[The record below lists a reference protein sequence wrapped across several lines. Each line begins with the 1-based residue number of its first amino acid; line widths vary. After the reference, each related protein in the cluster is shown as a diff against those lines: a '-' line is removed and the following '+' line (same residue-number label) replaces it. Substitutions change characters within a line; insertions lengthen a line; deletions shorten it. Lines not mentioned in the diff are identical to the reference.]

1 MCADSSPSILDP
13 YTCIPKRN
21 RKYASECTEVHLAK
35 QGATSL
41 SPNFGHF
48 DNLEVVWFNG
58 NLLSRIENLED
69 NFRIREVYVQDNRLV
84 SLSGIRPFKF
94 LRVLMASNNQ
104 LRNLDKQLAVL
115 SLFAFLKKLD
125 LFDNPVAEEPDYR
138 LRIIYHLPQV
148 EILDRHAVKGPERLK
163 ADDVVPK
170 MDQVAAAKP
179 EGKRRK
185 PPWLDH
191 SPLERSCFKTAG
203 QIATRRKMA

>member
-1 MCADSSPSILDP
+1 MCADSAPSILDP

-41 SPNFGHF
+41 SPNFNHF

-104 LRNLDKQLAVL
+104 LRNLEKQLAVL
-115 SLFAFLKKLD
+115 TRFAFLKKLD
-125 LFDNPVAEEPDYR
+125 LFDNPIAEEPDYR
-138 LRIIYHLPQV
+138 LRIIYHVPQV
-148 EILDRHAVKGPERLK
+148 EVLDRHAVKPPERLS
-163 ADDVVPK
+163 AEEVVPNLDK
-170 MDQVAAAKP
+170 VSAAKP
-179 EGKRRK
+179 EKAKRK
-185 PPWLDH
+185 PAWGDH
-191 SPLERSCFKTAG
+191 SALE
-203 QIATRRKMA
+203 KMALTMSKEVAAR